1 MSSRYKILERLGHG
15 GAGSV
20 HKAWDDRLSRYVAI
34 KKLLPPEQREADGVG
49 TDLRKE
55 ASMLSSL
62 QHPNVVAVFDID
74 DIEGDLCVV
83 MEFLNGET
91 LDATVQRGALTVRD
105 FVSVASQTMEGLV
118 AAHRLGVIHRD
129 IKPGNI
135 MVNWM
140 PNGDFLVKM
149 LDFGLAEF
157 TRRSVPRPEE
167 AADRTYGSVH
177 FMAPEQL
184 RTGRAEAR
192 SDLYA
197 LGCVYYYVLTGTY
210 PFNGDT
216 VGAITNAH
224 LEHRLIPL
232 GSLRPDLPGPVQ
244 KWIEHLMQ
252 PDLENRP
259 SSADAALAQWQVIL
273 AGQAKS
279 ATKTV
284 TPGPARH
291 VAATVRPPVPTGRV
305 QPVPRNAPRSGAV
318 PRVTSQVPKQKKP
331 KTTARKPS
339 SGRKLL
345 KPWMLWTGVALL
357 GLLLWLIFA
366 PSDQT
371 ASSGAVDRKP
381 SGVPVSGPGLLLHLD
396 ASRADTLKQDATRHV
411 SRWEDAEGSGNFAEQ
426 VLAAKA
432 PVLTP
437 NLQNFLPMID
447 FGPMQMNLDGRFME
461 LLNASQQ
468 KLKLKTIRT
477 VFWVIKG
484 ANHLLSDEE
493 NCDFH
498 RGESDAPFLAP
509 MWDARFA
516 GPGVFQG
523 QTRLNGAQ
531 IDGTKTAAP
540 NGCFLL
546 SLITTVPVQAGNLCK
561 DRNLR
566 TGGQQIGEIL
576 IYDRALSDEERLATE
591 AYLYKK
597 WFGVPLP
604 K

>member
-49 TDLRKE
+49 TNLRKE
-55 ASMLSSL
+55 AAMLSSL

-91 LDATVQRGALTVRD
+91 LYATVQRGALTVRD
-105 FVSVASQTMEGLV
+105 FISVASQTMEGLV

-157 TRRSVPRPEE
+157 TGRSMPRPEE

-216 VGAITNAH
+216 VGAITDAH

-232 GSLRPDLPGPVQ
+232 GSLRPDLPAPLR

-259 SSADAALAQWQVIL
+259 SSADVALVEWQGLL
-273 AGQAKS
+273 AGQGQPAVQTGPQS
-279 ATKTV
+279 STRQV
-284 TPGPARH
+284 TPA
-291 VAATVRPPVPTGRV
+291 VRPPAPTGRV
-305 QPVPRNAPRSGAV
+305 QPVPRNAPRSGVV
-318 PRVTSQVPKQKKP
+318 PRVTSQVPTKKKP
-331 KTTARKPS
+331 KASARKPIP
-339 SGRKLL
+339 GRKFF
-345 KPWMLWTGVALL
+345 KPWMLWTGLGLL
-357 GLLLWLIFA
+357 GLLLWFIFA
-366 PSDQT
+366 PSDAPST
-371 ASSGAVDRKP
+371 PGTVARKP
-381 SGVPVSGPGLLLHLD
+381 SGVPVPGAGLLLHLD
-396 ASRADTLKQDATRHV
+396 ASRADTLRQDSTRHV
-411 SRWEDAEGSGNFAEQ
+411 SRWEDAEGNGNFAEQ
-426 VLAAKA
+426 VVPAKA
-432 PVLTP
+432 PVLMA
-437 NLQNFLPMID
+437 NQQNFLPMLD

-461 LLNASQQ
+461 LLNATQQ

-509 MWDARFA
+509 MWDARYA
-516 GPGVFQG
+516 APGVFQG
-523 QTRLNGAQ
+523 QVRLNGAQ
-531 IDGTKTAAP
+531 VDGTKTAAP

-546 SLITTVPVQAGNLCK
+546 SLVTTTPVQAGNLCK

-576 IYDRALSDEERLATE
+576 IYDRALTDEEHLATE
-591 AYLYKK
+591 TYLYKK
-597 WFGVPLP
+597 WFGVALP